1 MTARILLVEDETHIV
16 RALRPAL
23 EAEGYVMSHVA
34 TAAAALE
41 AMAGDGF
48 DIILLDLGLPDMDG
62 KEVIRR
68 VREWSEVPILV
79 LSARHLEDEKIGAL
93 DLGADDY
100 VNKPFAAGELLARL
114 RAALRGRDRRFAT
127 QSRFSAGE
135 LTIDFS
141 SRKVWIEDEPVHL
154 TPREYDLARALARH
168 AGRVVTHRQIA
179 AAVWGGDSAV
189 DSQSIRVLVG
199 QLRQKVERNPARP
212 RIILTEQGLGYRMA
226 DQAVRR

>member
-1 MTARILLVEDETHIV
+1 MTRILLVEDEAHIV

-23 EAEGYVMSHVA
+23 ETEGHQLAHVSA
-34 TAAAALE
+34 GAAALE
-41 AMAGDGF
+41 ALAGEGF
-48 DIILLDLGLPDMDG
+48 DLILLDLGLPDMDG
-62 KEVIRR
+62 KDVIRR

-79 LSARHLEDEKIGAL
+79 LSARHLEGEKIAAL

-127 QSRFSAGE
+127 QSRFSAGD

-141 SRKVWIEDEPVHL
+141 SHKVWVEDEPIHL
-154 TPREYDLARALARH
+154 TPKESDLARALARH
-168 AGRVVTHRQIA
+168 AGRVVTHRQIT
-179 AAVWGGDSAV
+179 AAVWGGEATV

-199 QLRQKVERNPARP
+199 QLRQKIERNPSRP
-212 RIILTEQGLGYRMA
+212 RIILSEQGLGYRMA
-226 DQAVRR
+226 DLPARR